1 MKPGEAMKISA
12 RNKLPGR
19 VEQITRG
26 AATANVSV
34 SVSGM
39 SMTAAITVDAVEEL
53 GIKVGS
59 EVIVIVKASDVMLAV
74 AE

>member
-1 MKPGEAMKISA
+1 MKISA

-26 AATANVSV
+26 AATANVRV
-34 SVSGM
+34 SVASM
-39 SMTAAITVDAVEEL
+39 AMTAAITVDAVDDL

-59 EVIVIVKASDVMLAV
+59 DVIVIIKSSDVMLAV
-74 AE
+74 E

>member
-1 MKPGEAMKISA
+1 MEQGEPVKISA

-39 SMTAAITVDAVEEL
+39 KMTAAITVDAVEEL
-53 GIKVGS
+53 
-59 EVIVIVKASDVMLAV
+59 ASRSA
-74 AE
+74 ARSS

>member
-1 MKPGEAMKISA
+1 MQISA

-26 AATANVSV
+26 AATANVVV
-34 SVSGM
+34 SVAGM

-53 GIKVGS
+53 GLKVGS
-59 EVIVIVKASDVMLAV
+59 EVIAIVKASDAMLAV